1 MHLMPWSR
9 RFGGKIGM
17 LKFRA
22 RVCIEGVPPHV
33 RQAET
38 VAQLFSGPLFVDE
51 VDDRIEKEAEKWCF
65 TI

>member
-1 MHLMPWSR
+1 
-9 RFGGKIGM
+9 M

-38 VAQLFSGPLFVDE
+38 VAQLFSGLLFVDE